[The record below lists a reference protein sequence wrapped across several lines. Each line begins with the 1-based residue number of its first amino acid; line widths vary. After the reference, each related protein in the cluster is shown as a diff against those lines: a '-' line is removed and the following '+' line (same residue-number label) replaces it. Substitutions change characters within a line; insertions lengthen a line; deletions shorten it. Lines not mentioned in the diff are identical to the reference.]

1 MSRSTLATYSASS
14 IALYVVALPMFSF
27 IFCIGY
33 SLVFNFTAST
43 QTHCKVTNL
52 LPSISAAIGSF
63 SPQKYVWRTGIGIH
77 SAPRFVYAVM
87 YRSWHRTILP
97 VRYRFLAD
105 VAFALEFIEDTS
117 LLGLTMVSS
126 SENYPVHE
134 KCFITF
140 LLTSIA
146 YMCLCAF
153 VLPRL
158 QQHRRGGQHRQSLLV
173 KRRSC
178 ITTLVCSALCAFT
191 FYRHNAYCEPYMY
204 TVFALAEY
212 LIVLSNMA
220 FHATAYYDFDGA
232 AIVVGSGDADDDAV
246 HLLKRT
252 AFS

>member
-1 MSRSTLATYSASS
+1 MLTPHHDLQVS
-14 IALYVVALPMFSF
+14 
-27 IFCIGY
+27 
-33 SLVFNFTAST
+33 
-43 QTHCKVTNL
+43 NL
-52 LPSISAAIGSF
+52 LPSISAAIGNF

-77 SAPRFVYAVM
+77 SAPRFIYAVM
-87 YRSWHRTILP
+87 YRSLHRTVLP
-97 VRYRFLAD
+97 AKYRLLAD
-105 VAFALEFIEDTS
+105 VAFVLEFVEDTS

-146 YMCLCAF
+146 YMFLCAF

-158 QQHRRGGQHRQSLLV
+158 QHQNTVHLHHLHLKRTGQARRSLLV
-173 KRRSC
+173 KRRAC
-178 ITTLVCSALCAFT
+178 WTTLICAIICALT
-191 FYRHNAYCEPYMY
+191 FHRHNAYCEPYMY

-232 AIVVGSGDADDDAV
+232 AIVVGSGDSVAAV
-246 HLLKRT
+246 AATEDTTQLLKRPP
-252 AFS
+252 FS